1 MWSLS
6 ARGLKIKGLVFFV
19 LFGGVFLINAQS
31 AAAQCW
37 NDYPNVGSTPQPLPG
52 FPAKSDFS
60 EFFCTTDVATCVDKT
75 KSGKTK
81 SGVAAPNTGFGCN
94 SAPNTQCCMLP
105 ATSWPCWNNVADAR
119 RTTLEKTECMA
130 SESACTGSNLKLGAG
145 LGCSAPNNFC
155 CGIVKP
161 ASPAAPGGST
171 PPASGPLPEGGS
183 TAEWKLG
190 VPGGVQL
197 VPCTKDGVC
206 EIADLVQ
213 QAVNFARWLMGLAG
227 ALFLLVFVYGGAMYV
242 MSFGR
247 SDMVTKGK
255 TALTRG
261 AIGVVLVMGAW
272 TIVSY
277 VAASLGYT
285 GVNLGGPPSGGEKGG
300 SKGVCGTAQGTEG
313 RQCFN
318 INTEINKFEPG
329 SCMQGY
335 CSGSANRQCCTPKQG
350 AGANAGTGKCKCSG
364 TVKAGTLLPNLVFD
378 GYCPDVSQYCSQC
391 GNGVASC
398 TIELNTTKQECDNND
413 FTAMAQDLGIPS
425 SALAL
430 VTLAGTCQFTE

>member
-130 SESACTGSNLKLGAG
+130 SESACTGSNLKLGDG

-161 ASPAAPGGST
+161 ASATTAGGST
-171 PPASGPLPEGGS
+171 PAASGPLPAGGS
-183 TAEWKLG
+183 TAEWKSG

-197 VPCTKDGVC
+197 VPCTQTGDC

-272 TIVSY
+272 TIVTY
-277 VAASLGYT
+277 VADSLGYAKVSIPAT
-285 GVNLGGPPSGGEKGG
+285 PSTSPTETCAGDPAFAGQCTAGKATDPATTQGTTPG
-300 SKGVCGTAQGTEG
+300 ICSSFCGTQWTAAG
-313 RQCFN
+313 
-318 INTEINKFEPG
+318 KPP
-329 SCMQGY
+329 
-335 CSGSANRQCCTPKQG
+335 AADHPCTN
-350 AGANAGTGKCKCSG
+350 AGVMDCGTGKVCCRWK
-364 TVKAGTLLPNLVFD
+364 K
-378 GYCPDVSQYCSQC
+378 
-391 GNGVASC
+391 
-398 TIELNTTKQECDNND
+398 
-413 FTAMAQDLGIPS
+413 
-425 SALAL
+425 
-430 VTLAGTCQFTE
+430 